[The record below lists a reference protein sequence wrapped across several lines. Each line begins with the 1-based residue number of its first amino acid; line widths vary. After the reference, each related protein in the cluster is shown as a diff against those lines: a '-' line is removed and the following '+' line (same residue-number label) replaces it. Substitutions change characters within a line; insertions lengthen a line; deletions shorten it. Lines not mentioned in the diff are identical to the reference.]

1 MNTVKSVVYCTV
13 AIMCHLKGPVHHFLF
28 ITMQME
34 VRWTFLVH
42 KIFLELNQNQNSV
55 TEEKPGS
62 SAVVQVYWKHLHPK
76 LIWRTIFLR
85 WNPHSNHYSLKHNV
99 HPVWGGFQH
108 SLNVLWTFPLWH
120 EGENTFHHWIKF
132 SFEKVW
138 LQTKWGVF
146 IYSMSSF
153 SCLYPLLSVSG
164 PVNPPHPSYF
174 SACLTFPHL
183 PPRSLCGAGDTVQ
196 GSLSKELTFEVTA
209 WVIWRQT
216 SCNRSGDCLPVNVT
230 TVNMCHRHR
239 ENTSS
244 LPTYSSTH
252 LANLKWIAACQELLM
267 A

>member
-1 MNTVKSVVYCTV
+1 MPDEHKSVIYCTV
-13 AIMCHLKGPVHHFLF
+13 AVMCHLKGLVHHFLF
-28 ITMQME
+28 ITMLME
-34 VRWTFLVH
+34 VWWSFLVH
-42 KIFLELNQNQNSV
+42 KIFLGLNQQSKQCHRRRIWLVCCN
-55 TEEKPGS
+55 
-62 SAVVQVYWKHLHPK
+62 PK
-76 LIWRTIFLR
+76 LIWRTIFWR
-85 WNPHSNHYSLKHNV
+85 WNLHSNHYSLKHNV
-99 HPVWGGFQH
+99 HPVWGGFQN

-120 EGENTFHHWIKF
+120 EGDNIFHHWIKF

-138 LQTKWGVF
+138 LETKWGLF
-146 IYSMSSF
+146 IYSLSSF

-183 PPRSLCGAGDTVQ
+183 PSRSLCGAGDTVQ

-230 TVNMCHRHR
+230 TVDMCHRHR